1 MHIMKSIILCKV
13 HIFWEGHNLCEIS
26 TLLWSYVV
34 LVKSKV
40 EILQN
45 FVSFSEY
52 MNFTQNKQINE
63 KTTQKDDEPTQNEC
77 THTWLKSCRTVANL
91 VGHPEL
97 FTPGCSSAV

>member
-1 MHIMKSIILCKV
+1 
-13 HIFWEGHNLCEIS
+13 
-26 TLLWSYVV
+26 
-34 LVKSKV
+34 
-40 EILQN
+40 
-45 FVSFSEY
+45 

-77 THTWLKSCRTVANL
+77 THTWLKSCRTVSNL